1 MIAAEGLCA
10 GYGGQTVL
18 HGVDLAA
25 ASGELVG
32 VLGPNG
38 AGKTTL
44 LLCLAGVLR
53 PQAGS
58 VRLDG
63 DEMWRL
69 APHERAR
76 RVAVVPQSAE
86 PAQGLRL
93 LSLVL
98 MGRMARLP
106 LLGGYGP
113 EDYRVALAAMQAAGV
128 AHLAARPADELSGGE
143 RQRALF
149 ARALCQETPVL
160 LLDEASAGLDAAARI
175 RMHDLLAAR
184 CRAGLTAV
192 AVLHD
197 LNLAALYCSRL
208 VFLKNG
214 RVAHQGLTADVFRRD
229 ILMEIYETD
238 VDIVAH
244 PRTGAPQALFA
255 PGAAPPAA

>member
-1 MIAAEGLCA
+1 MIAVTGLYA
-10 GYGGQTVL
+10 GYGDSEVL
-18 HGVDLAA
+18 RDVDLKAEP
-25 ASGELVG
+25 GELVG

-44 LLCLAGVLR
+44 LLCLSGVLAPR
-53 PQAGS
+53 AGS
-58 VRLDG
+58 VLIDG
-63 DEMWRL
+63 EEISRL
-69 APHERAR
+69 APRQRAR
-76 RVAVVPQSAE
+76 RVAVVPQGVE
-86 PAQGLRL
+86 PAFGLRVL
-93 LSLVL
+93 LLVL
-98 MGRMARLP
+98 MGRLARLP

-113 EDYRVALAAMQAAGV
+113 DDYHAAQAAMEAAGV
-128 AHLAARPADELSGGE
+128 AHLARRSADELSGGE

-149 ARALCQETPVL
+149 ARALCQETPLL

-175 RMHDLLAAR
+175 RMHDLLALR
-184 CRAGLTAV
+184 CAQGLTAV

-197 LNLAALYCSRL
+197 LNLAALYCRRL

-214 RVAHQGLTADVFRRD
+214 RVVHQGRTADIFTRD

-255 PGAAPPAA
+255 PGAAPAAS